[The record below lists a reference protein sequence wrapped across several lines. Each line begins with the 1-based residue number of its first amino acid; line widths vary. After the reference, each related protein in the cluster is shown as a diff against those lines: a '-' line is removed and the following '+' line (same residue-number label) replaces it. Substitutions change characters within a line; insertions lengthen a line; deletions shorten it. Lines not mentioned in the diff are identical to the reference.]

1 MQLLMLEGICG
12 RHRSRTT
19 MGHLRLREEEHV
31 LLVVRLLQ
39 LHEILVEGAQRAK
52 MEHRFCQEASCIIA
66 IRHKKNK
73 KNIFYVNKCLLL
85 AAGARYYV

>member
-19 MGHLRLREEEHV
+19 MGHLRLREEVV
-31 LLVVRLLQ
+31 LLVVSLLQ
-39 LHEILVEGAQRAK
+39 LHEILVEEAQRAK
-52 MEHRFCQEASCIIA
+52 MEHRFYQEASCITA

-73 KNIFYVNKCLLL
+73 KNIFYVNSIILL